1 MKKLLCVLF
10 AGMLLLSGCSEPE
23 EKTTVCKVE
32 RDGMSEQIT
41 LTALDDEVL
50 SMKSVMQIPY
60 SLYDIVTDEE
70 KAMFES
76 QMLENFATSGI
87 EVESKS
93 TEDVFVLE
101 MNINFAEVNYQDL
114 VDLGMMSESDLDSE
128 MISLQKTL
136 DGLTSS
142 GYTCE

>member
-32 RDGMSEQIT
+32 MDGMSEQIT

-50 SMKSVMQIPY
+50 SMKSVMQLPY

-87 EVESKS
+87 QVESKS

-114 VDLGMMSESDLDSE
+114 VNLGMMSESDLDSE

>member
-32 RDGMSEQIT
+32 MDGMSEQIT

-87 EVESKS
+87 QVESKS

>member
-32 RDGMSEQIT
+32 MDGMSEQIT

>member
-23 EKTTVCKVE
+23 EKTAVCKVE
-32 RDGMSEQIT
+32 MDGMSEQIT

-87 EVESKS
+87 QVESKS